1 MSYCVSKGLGSV
13 DVLFSWIAHQ
23 AVSPKTRE
31 MDSVHIAHEDPCRG
45 AAVICWSPITSCY

>member
-31 MDSVHIAHEDPCRG
+31 MTLSTLHMRTH
-45 AAVICWSPITSCY
+45 AVELQ